1 MKQKPKLLVVDDQP
15 FIVAIFDEL
24 LRSEP
29 VDIFSAS
36 NGEEGLEIARRHS
49 PDMIFLDIEMPRMD
63 GLSVIRKLREDN
75 RFDATPIFMLSAK
88 GETPTDEEQQELR
101 ITGYLTKPFSPLQV
115 YSLIRNHFNLTSE

>member
-1 MKQKPKLLVVDDQP
+1 MEQKPKLLVVDDQP

-29 VDIFSAS
+29 VDLFSAS
-36 NGEEGLEIARRHS
+36 NGEEGLEIAQRCS

-63 GLSVIRKLREDN
+63 GLSVIKKLREDD
-75 RFDATPIFMLSAK
+75 RFDTTPIFMLSAK
-88 GETPTDEEQQELR
+88 GEMPTDEEQQALR
-101 ITGYLTKPFSPLQV
+101 ITGYLTKPFSPLQL